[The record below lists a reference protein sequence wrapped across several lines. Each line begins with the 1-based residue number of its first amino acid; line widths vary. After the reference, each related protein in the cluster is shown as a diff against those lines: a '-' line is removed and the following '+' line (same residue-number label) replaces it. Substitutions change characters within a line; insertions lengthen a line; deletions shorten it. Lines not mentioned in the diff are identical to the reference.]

1 MGRGHMVMNAKER
14 LYRVVVYAALTLAAL
29 SVIFPLLYVVA
40 VSLTPYSEVLKN
52 GGFAIVPSKIS
63 LDTYATFLD
72 DSKIP
77 RAYVVTIF
85 ITVVG
90 TFVNLWVT
98 TLMAYP
104 LSKKN
109 MPFRNALLLL
119 IIFTMLFGGAII
131 PTYLIV
137 KATGLIDTVW
147 AMIIPGSV
155 GTFYLLIMKTFF
167 ENMPE
172 SLDEA
177 AKIDGASEI
186 RILGQ
191 IVLPLSMPIMATVGL
206 FYSVGHWNEFFQA
219 IIYISDNSLHPL
231 QVILRGM
238 LNQSNLPELDF
249 ERVVPTESLQMAAVV
264 LSTLPIVVVYPFIQ
278 KYFTQGAMLGSIKG

>member
-1 MGRGHMVMNAKER
+1 MVMGRSEKLYMVA
-14 LYRVVVYAALTLAAL
+14 VYIILGITAL

-40 VSLTPYSEVLKN
+40 VSLTPYSEVVKN
-52 GGFAIVPSKIS
+52 GGFAIIPSKI
-63 LDTYATFLD
+63 DFETYMTFLR

-77 RAYVVTIF
+77 RAYQVTIF

-90 TFVNLWVT
+90 TLVNLILT

-109 MPFRNALLLL
+109 MPLRNVLLML
-119 IIFTMLFGGAII
+119 IVFTMLFGGGII

-137 KATGLIDTVW
+137 KDTGLIDSIW
-147 AMIIPGSV
+147 AMIIPNSV
-155 GTFYLLIMKTFF
+155 ATFYLLIMKTFF
-167 ENMPE
+167 EGLPE

-177 AKIDGASEI
+177 AKIDGASELT
-186 RILGQ
+186 ILWK

-206 FYSVGHWNEFFQA
+206 FYAVGHWNEFFNA
-219 IIYISDNSLHPL
+219 IIYVSDNALHPL

-238 LNQSNLPELDF
+238 LNQSELPELDF

-278 KYFTQGAMLGSIKG
+278 KYFTQGALLGSVKG